1 MSNWNAFKDWQ
12 PDPATVIADTSKPGT
27 RQRPA
32 KARNASDD
40 KRYSGTEI
48 APHSE
53 RQAPPRGDE
62 APARVQRIEV
72 PAVAPSINELYTMH
86 QMARSSRAK
95 RFKALVQICAR
106 EQGLRPVERYPV
118 TVHVVCHFGPG
129 KRQYDWENLALS
141 AKFAG
146 DGLRAAGILQ
156 NDSPP
161 YVRLGTLEP
170 RRTKRES
177 YMEYFIHEANE

>member
-1 MSNWNAFKDWQ
+1 MTWTAKHLEGLR
-12 PDPATVIADTSKPGT
+12 VIADTSKPGT
-27 RQRPA
+27 RQKPATERTEPVPLSAYPHGGIVDSRPVSGA
-32 KARNASDD
+32 TGGDD
-40 KRYSGTEI
+40 
-48 APHSE
+48 
-53 RQAPPRGDE
+53 

-95 RFKALVQICAR
+95 RFKALVQLCAR

-146 DGLRAAGILQ
+146 DGLRAAGILK

-170 RRTKRES
+170 RRTERLS
-177 YMEYFIHEANE
+177 YMEYFIHENE